1 MKSYGV
7 FDILGPIMVGPSS
20 SHTAGAAR
28 IGKVALQIAGSDFN
42 KVDFMLHGSFAKTYK
57 GHGTDR
63 ALTAG
68 ILGMDADDEGIR
80 NSIEIARRRGV
91 VVNFIES
98 DLGDEHPNTVKIIF
112 YKNEN
117 IICEVIGSSIGG
129 GNITI
134 TEIDGDKV
142 EINGRYP
149 TLFIKHKDK
158 EGMISSVSSI
168 LAQKNINIASMKV
181 SRKEKG
187 KEASMIIETDSFVD
201 DATVKVLM
209 LISGIISVRFINP
222 V

>member
-1 MKSYGV
+1 
-7 FDILGPIMVGPSS
+7 MVGPSS

-28 IGKVALQIAGSDFN
+28 IGKVALQISGNDFDR
-42 KVDFMLHGSFAKTYK
+42 VDFMLHGSFAKTYR

-68 ILGMDADDEGIR
+68 ILGMNADDDRIR
-80 NSIEIARRRGV
+80 NSLKIAGEKGIT
-91 VVNFIES
+91 VNFIEC

-112 YKNEN
+112 YKNQME
-117 IICEVIGSSIGG
+117 ICEVIGSSIGG
-129 GNITI
+129 GNIII

-149 TLFIKHKDK
+149 TLFIKHTDK

-168 LAQKNINIASMKV
+168 LAKKNINIASMKV

-187 KEASMIIETDSFVD
+187 KEASMIIETDSIVD
-201 DATVKVLM
+201 DETLKLLM
-209 LISGIISVRFINP
+209 RINGISNVRFINP